1 MNAKKI
7 KYTVKKQVKLLL
19 IALLSV
25 FGSTVYAAD
34 AVQSVQFQET
44 SAPRGEAEMTQVHS
58 NGHVAITRLDGS
70 QYSLPLA
77 YHVLYRSG
85 EYVAGWSAGQIVT
98 SLGKPLMISS
108 YDEYAHKGQGPV
120 YATGPDSNS
129 RIELTARAGKQSDLF
144 LVTHFEYDTDAPA
157 VGGDKT
163 WVNLYGKLPMAIN
176 VATLVRDKA
185 TGELKA
191 TRLKNVDM
199 KAVDG
204 LWIPCA
210 GEKTPWNTH
219 LGSEEYEP
227 DARTFERTPL
237 EAMNLYLGTPGKVAR
252 NGGANPYAYGFIT
265 EVKVKADGSGH
276 IAKHY
281 SMGRFSHE
289 LGTVMPDQRTVYLSD
304 DGRDVMM
311 GMYVADRPRELS
323 AGTLYAA
330 KWQQNDA
337 GNGGKAHLQWIRL
350 GHATDKQV
358 RAMIHRKVHFSDIF
372 DHVTDAAYHD
382 NPAQYVGYHPVY
394 VYTGTGGVTQLEYL
408 KLKPGMEQVAA
419 FLETRRYAAYLG
431 ATTEFSKME
440 GMTSNSYDRKLY
452 FAISYAEGGMLAG
465 NNDSRP
471 QDDISLDDP
480 NGNLACGAVYQSD
493 LVRQSK
499 DTMGK
504 PIASQW
510 VAGNTSALI
519 TGARKPAEQTA
530 YGQYDKCDTDK
541 VSNPDNIKY
550 SPQLHTLFVGEDSN
564 NHLNN
569 FLWAYDVRSQKLTRL
584 AAAPIGAEWTGLAPG
599 VTADGFA
606 YIMANVQHPG
616 AEDDLSQYQDVIKME
631 MASKVDKRGIVGY
644 LPLGQLSR

>member
-1 MNAKKI
+1 MNAK
-7 KYTVKKQVKLLL
+7 YTEKKQIKPLL
-19 IALLSV
+19 IVLLSV
-25 FGSTVYAAD
+25 FCSTVYAAD

-44 SAPRGEAEMTQVHS
+44 SAPYGEAEMTQVHS
-58 NGHVAITRLDGS
+58 NGRVAITRANGS

-85 EYVAGWSAGQIVT
+85 ENVSGWSAGQIVT
-98 SLGKPLMISS
+98 SQGKPLMISS
-108 YDEYAHKGQGPV
+108 HDELAHEGQGPF
-120 YATGPDSNS
+120 YAKGPDANS
-129 RIELTARAGKQSDLF
+129 LIELPARSGKQSDLF

-157 VGGDKT
+157 VGGGKAP
-163 WVNLYGKLPMAIN
+163 VNLYGKLPMTIN
-176 VATLVRDKA
+176 VATLVRDNA
-185 TGELKA
+185 TSELQA

-199 KAVDG
+199 KPVDG
-204 LWIPCA
+204 LWTPCA

-227 DARTFERTPL
+227 DARIFERTPL
-237 EAMNLYLGTPGKVAR
+237 ETMNLYLGTPGKLTS

-265 EVKVKADGSGH
+265 EVKVKVDGSGH
-276 IAKHY
+276 ISKHY

-311 GMYVADRPRELS
+311 GMYVADRPGDLS
-323 AGTLYAA
+323 TGTLFAA
-330 KWQQNDA
+330 KWQQTDA

-350 GHATDKQV
+350 GHASDKQV
-358 RAMIHRKVHFSDIF
+358 RAMIHSKVRFSDIF
-372 DHVTDAAYHD
+372 DHVTDDAYRE
-382 NPAQYVGYHPVY
+382 NPAQYAGYHPVY

-408 KLKPGMEQVAA
+408 KLKPDMEQAAA

-440 GMTSNSYDRKLY
+440 GLTSNPQDRKLY
-452 FAISYAEGGMLAG
+452 FAISYAEGGMPAG
-465 NNDSRP
+465 KNGKRP

-480 NGNLACGAVYQSD
+480 NGDLACGVVYQSD
-493 LVRQSK
+493 LVQQAR

-504 PIASQW
+504 LIASQW

-519 TGARKPAEQTA
+519 TGSKIALTA
-530 YGQYDKCDTDK
+530 GDGQYDKCDTGK
-541 VSNPDNIKY
+541 MSNPDNIKY

-569 FLWAYDVRSQKLTRL
+569 FLWAYGVRSQKLTRL
-584 AAAPIGAEWTGLAPG
+584 AAAPIGAEWTGLAPA

-616 AEDDLSQYQDVIKME
+616 AEDDLNQYPDVIKKD
-631 MASKVDKRGIVGY
+631 MASQVDKRGMVGY
-644 LPLGQLSR
+644 IPLGQLRLSR